1 MVENMGDSLV
11 HIIVTIL
18 TQPATEPHTLLAL
31 SQLSVGIG
39 QSVVLVVVDW
49 IVRLLTGCP
58 LQRIL
63 ISDHCVGLLTELEML
78 VFDDARVWCFGIGI
92 VEHRIAL
99 EIGYAPQEFVLEPQR
114 AELEFSKPV
123 IEKGVERTCVDH
135 SVGHRKKSIFVG
147 QKVGLKPHL
156 YTFEQFLE
164 ERSVAANRNALE
176 GVVEVVVVEGE
187 PQRHAAQHE
196 GGNLVGRSPPL
207 LFGIAL
213 DELGEDV
220 LACQFHPLLVEVARL
235 VNSGKLGLLL
245 LYTAACLVGGMNVG
259 PQFAEGVHIE
269 RQIVELAFVVGNRA
283 VDVIVEAAKV
293 VDITPYTF
301 VGGVENMRTVAM
313 HIDIGHR
320 LGVAVAAYMGATLD
334 DKAFFASLSC
344 LISKHRA
351 IESSANNKI
360 IVHFS

>member
-1 MVENMGDSLV
+1 MGDSLV

-39 QSVVLVVVDW
+39 QSVVLVIVDG
-49 IVRLLTGCP
+49 IVRFLTGCP

-63 ISDHCVGLLTELEML
+63 ISDHSVGLLTELEML
-78 VFDDARVWCFGIGI
+78 VFDDARIWCLGIGI

-123 IEKGVERTCVDH
+123 IEKGVDRTCIDH
-135 SVGHRKKSIFVG
+135 PVGHRKKSIFVG
-147 QKVGLKPHL
+147 KKVGLQPHL
-156 YTFEQFLE
+156 CTFEQFFE
-164 ERSVAANRNALE
+164 ERGVASNRNTLE
-176 GVVEVVVVEGE
+176 SVVEVVVVEGE

-196 GGNLVGRSPPL
+196 GRNLVGRSTPL

-220 LACQFHPLLVEVARL
+220 LARQFHTLLVEVMRL

-245 LYTAACLVGGMNVG
+245 LNTAASLIGGMHVG
-259 PQFAEGVHIE
+259 PQLAEGVHIE
-269 RQIVELAFVVGNRA
+269 RQIVKLAFIVSDRA
-283 VDVIVEAAKV
+283 VDIIVEATKAV
-293 VDITPYTF
+293 HVAPHTLI
-301 VGGVENMRTVAM
+301 GGMEDVRSIAM
-313 HIDIGHR
+313 HVDIGHS
-320 LGVAVAAYMGATLD
+320 LGITVAAYIGASLD
-334 DKAFFASLSC
+334 DKAFLASLSC